1 MAEGGVFAWKNQRID
16 MRRGPAC
23 SYESI
28 HSPLP
33 KPPKN
38 MEWVLDP
45 DTKEWRLEPIPQGD
59 VVVDERGITVVRD
72 GDPVD
77 DKANSDYLE
86 HQIEKTDTFAG
97 ICLKYKLT
105 PTELRQANCFSGSNL
120 LLAPNPLRIPKKHVT
135 SAKPA
140 VQIAPKPTPNDKI
153 DELLQKFPDLNR
165 SEARCYLD
173 LNDWNIKEAIS
184 SIEGDGFGKE

>member
-23 SYESI
+23 SYESV
-28 HSPLP
+28 HRPLP

-45 DTKEWRLEPIPQGD
+45 DTKEWSLEPIPQGD
-59 VVVDERGITVVRD
+59 TIVDEQGVTVVRD

-77 DKANSDYLE
+77 DKADSDYLE
-86 HQIEKTDTFAG
+86 HKIEKTDTFAG

-135 SAKPA
+135 SVKPA

-153 DELLQKFPDLNR
+153 SELLQKFPDLSR
-165 SEARCYLD
+165 SEAKCYLE
-173 LNDWNIKEAIS
+173 LNDWSIKETIS
-184 SIEGDGFGKE
+184 NIEDDGFGKD